1 MCRNTEG
8 GYECSCA
15 NGYIVRPENRSECVA
30 ESGKSECMRERQRGR
45 EGEERERKREREEGR
60 ERREREREREMSI
73 LSPCRLPAS
82 QSPFCEQSGH
92 QGCRDERAKPRDPGE
107 ASP

>member
-1 MCRNTEG
+1 M
-8 GYECSCA
+8 Y
-15 NGYIVRPENRSECVA
+15 
-30 ESGKSECMRERQRGR
+30 
-45 EGEERERKREREEGR
+45 EGETERERGRGEREKEREREEGR
-60 ERREREREREMSI
+60 ERREREREMSI